1 MPQLK
6 TQNQNKAFTLAE
18 VLITLGI
25 IGIVAAMTIP
35 TLINNTNQK
44 ELITKFKKSFSA
56 LNSATKQIV
65 ALNGGIDTSSAAN
78 VVTQYKS
85 VMNSPKDALLND
97 GINFSPT
104 KIYKYYKTT
113 TNAGYDYSAA
123 AQPAF
128 VTSDGAAFSYGF
140 IDANCNTSIAGVT
153 ESCGLWYIDVN
164 GSRGPNMWGYDFFQ
178 GPLVYRNGEYR
189 IIPFGAGNGD
199 PQTCSPNSS
208 NAGTSNGCTTSA
220 LLDTLP

>member
-1 MPQLK
+1 MIKKKFKIK
-6 TQNQNKAFTLAE
+6 TGFTLAE

-25 IGIVAAMTIP
+25 IGVVAALTIP
-35 TLINNTNQK
+35 SLINNTNQK
-44 ELITKFKKSFSA
+44 ELITKYKKSFSV

-65 ALNGGIDTSSAAN
+65 ALNGSIDTSSAAN

-85 VMNSPKDALLND
+85 VMFAPKDALLND
-97 GINFSPT
+97 GINFSPS

-128 VTSDGAAFSYGF
+128 VASDGVAYSYG
-140 IDANCNTSIAGVT
+140 IVDANCNTTIAGVF
-153 ESCGLWYIDVN
+153 SACGLWYIDVN
-164 GSRGPNMWGYDFFQ
+164 AAKGPNMWGYDFFQ
-178 GPLVYRNGEYR
+178 VVLVLRNGEYR

-199 PQTCSPNSS
+199 PQTCVIDSS
-208 NAGTSNGCTTSA
+208 NAGTSNGCSTNA
-220 LLDTLP
+220 LMDNLP